1 MTGETWINPELDELR
16 RRGLERRTRSRPER
30 GSLLNL
36 SSNDYLNLA
45 RSPIVAAR
53 AEAALRQYGA
63 GCGASRLVTGT
74 LPCHEELEARLAALK
89 GYPSALLFGT
99 GYMANA
105 GLLPA
110 VLGRDDYAV
119 ADKLAHASIVDAA
132 ILSRATLLRFRHNDV
147 NHLSGILAKIPDGRR
162 CLVITESV
170 FSMDGDIAPLGDI
183 ADLVRC
189 RDAMLMVDEAHAT
202 GIFGPGGAGLVKAGG
217 LEKSVNLCMGTL
229 SKAFGAYGGFVA
241 CSEPMRQLL
250 VNRSRPFIFS
260 TAMPPAV
267 AGAALGALDE
277 IEAHPEWGPEL
288 LDRAQLFRK
297 RLKEAGLDTGP
308 SQSQI
313 IPVIVGDN
321 HKVLAL
327 SERLRENGIA
337 AIAIRPPTVPEGTA
351 RLRLSVTLAHSRE
364 DIDRVAG
371 IIIRSAEAEGLP

>member
-1 MTGETWINPELDELR
+1 MIGETWIDQELDQLR
-16 RRGLERRTRSRPER
+16 RRGLERRTRLRPEG
-30 GSLLNL
+30 GSLINL
-36 SSNDYLNLA
+36 SSNDYLDLA
-45 RSPIVAAR
+45 RSPVVVAR

-63 GCGASRLVTGT
+63 GSGASRLVTGT
-74 LPCHEELEARLAALK
+74 LPCHEELEERLAALK

-105 GLLPA
+105 GLLPV
-110 VLGRDDYAV
+110 VLGRNDYAV

-132 ILSRATLLRFRHNDV
+132 VLSRATLFRFRHNDM
-147 NHLSGILAKIPDGRR
+147 NHLSDILEKIPRGSH
-162 CLVITESV
+162 CLIITESV
-170 FSMDGDIAPLGDI
+170 FSMDGDLAPLRDI
-183 ADLVRC
+183 ADLVHS
-189 RDAMLMVDEAHAT
+189 RDVMLMVDEAHAT

-229 SKAFGAYGGFVA
+229 SKSFGAYGGFVA

-288 LDRAQLFRK
+288 LERAELFRK
-297 RLKEAGLDTGP
+297 RLKEAGLDIGA
-308 SQSQI
+308 SESQI
-313 IPVIVGDN
+313 IPIMVGDN

-327 SERLRENGIA
+327 SERLRKNGIA

-351 RLRLSVTLAHSRE
+351 RLRLSITLANSCE
-364 DIDRVAG
+364 DLERAAE
-371 IIIRSAEAEGLP
+371 IITRSTKEEGLL